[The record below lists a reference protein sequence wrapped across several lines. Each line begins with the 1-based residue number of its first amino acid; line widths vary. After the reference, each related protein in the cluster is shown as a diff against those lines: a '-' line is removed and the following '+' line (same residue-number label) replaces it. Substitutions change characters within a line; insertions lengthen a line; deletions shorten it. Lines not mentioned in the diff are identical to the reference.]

1 MSNLLDKFSTLW
13 GTLSRRD
20 RRLAVVMLMV
30 VTLFVGYFVVTGV
43 RSKVRS
49 LETSV
54 ASKERDLNTIRTMTG
69 DLAESRQRIAD
80 LEEQMGGFGDFSVS
94 GFLESTGDEL
104 KLADNIKG
112 INDQGLIEGAYF
124 DEHRYEVVF
133 KKITL
138 DQLVNYLFK
147 VQSAAQPLRIDRL
160 VVRANTRDRTELSAN
175 VEVVF
180 SKMKQEG

>member
-1 MSNLLDKFSTLW
+1 MFDKISNLW
-13 GTLSRRD
+13 NTLSPRD
-20 RRLAVVMLMV
+20 RRLAVVTV
-30 VTLFVGYFVVTGV
+30 VAVSLFVGYFVVTGV
-43 RSKVRS
+43 RSRVRS

-54 ASKERDLNTIRTMTG
+54 VAKERDLNTIRTMTG
-69 DLAESRQRIAD
+69 NLDESRQRIAD
-80 LEEQMGGFGDFSVS
+80 LEKQMGGFEDFSVS

-112 INDQGLIEGAYF
+112 INDQGLNEGAYF

-147 VQSAAQPLRIDRL
+147 VQSAPQPLRIDRL